1 VNTLSNELNERQLQF
16 VINYV
21 DSGHGTN
28 SAINAGYSEKSA
40 YSTASDLL
48 RNPKI
53 ASAIEKERED
63 RKKAIQHKLSKY
75 AEDAVKI
82 LYELAGKSD
91 SDSVRLQAAKDIMDR
106 AGHKPVD
113 KVENKNE
120 HSGKIEFS
128 FTDPNQEE

>member
-1 VNTLSNELNERQLQF
+1 MSNELNERQQQF

-28 SAINAGYSEKSA
+28 SAISAGYSKTSA

-53 ASAIEKERED
+53 AAAIEGEREA
-63 RKKAIQHKLSKY
+63 RKKAIQNKLAKY
-75 AEDAVKI
+75 AEDAVI
-82 LYELAGKSD
+82 LLYDLAKSSD
-91 SDSVRLQAAKDIMDR
+91 SDSVRMQAIKDILDR

-128 FTDPNQEE
+128 FTDPNQEAE